1 MYKPNSTNNTTLS
14 LLLYNDIVQYWIWYF
29 LKDEKENKNHSI
41 HLTSQQSLDL
51 HNVKLYNNTF
61 CGLAKFDNYSCPYFC
76 PNIRIRNNNKKE
88 YSGIFTKR
96 ELTGYGQIQSKHFLY
111 KGYIYRGKKD
121 KVGKYIFRNKN
132 NSKLIYKGSWKNNKR
147 HGYGKIR
154 LYNNNKK
161 KKKKN
166 YLYKGYFKNNQR
178 YFYGIQ
184 YYKDASYYVGF
195 WKKNKKWGY
204 GKMTW
209 IKKKKKYQINNKI
222 NYNNFNDKKIKEN
235 QNIETSYMN
244 NKVYSIQNEDNNLY
258 NKKEYCFFVHS
269 IYVGQWK
276 NDKEE
281 GYGKFFWFKKRKK
294 KYINKNIVKSFE
306 ENINTYDYKDK
317 YRNNIIYHNGSYD
330 SYEGFWKKGKRFGYG
345 IFNYYN
351 GKKYIGMWK
360 NNKKDGYGYLIN
372 INNIIN
378 LCFYKQNKL
387 IYEFSINK
395 IYQINNLYTNT
406 LCNVINLSYFK
417 NYYNIKNKKLENLY
431 KIIYENF
438 SFLIDI
444 YNFYKINN
452 TMNINSTTYNQYI
465 KKKKKGHSTYNKVYH
480 NSFTLLNLW
489 NMFFK
494 SHIFDIDF
502 SRHSLN
508 NLVIDYLSYI
518 DEGGKNYF
526 FQQSEESTENF
537 FFLFNEKDF
546 IIKLFTRF
554 DYLQNISTN
563 KNEHGSEHESEHGSR
578 HESEHG
584 SRHESEHESEHGSR
598 HESKHESKHESEH
611 GSERLIHKDNITI
624 MNTPNNFTIHNNTS
638 KKSITYHTCKNK
650 THLCLCNNKIQ
661 SIYSRNYF
669 CSLYQYF
676 IFNMDLC
683 LLKDCTNF
691 YIYHWK
697 HSFYKQAN
705 YFLLKD
711 ILFFIIKYNNVQKEN
726 IYFLYYVLC
735 SMLITTIP
743 LFYPFMDIL
752 YKYEKDKKK
761 FKNNNIYKFLCFYM
775 NYKQGNHNNI
785 HFMSYMKK
793 ITDYLFLRKYSIH
806 DEKRIITFN
815 SFILTLVHIDIRIG
829 YHKMCEHKNL
839 HNLIQ
844 FLKEHSP
851 WGKYKESDK
860 QDIIQQIKTKKNFD
874 FYTYRYIKKKNKNNN
889 NNKNKKNYNNN
900 KNKNKNKK
908 NYNNNNNNKT
918 SYHYKEMEIDGIT
931 YIINVKKK
939 KNNKNERNIINKKNP
954 TNVMKNNKINNIH
967 IWNHFFPI
975 YYDNTILYKFC
986 PKKNKKNIKKTC
998 KFCLKRI
1005 KFYLKNENIYDI
1017 ELRNILENF
1026 VYYYILFFFIFK
1038 KKQKYISIFSMK
1050 LNVSIK
1056 LKNILKFL
1064 YDLNIMTKYNNN
1076 YNINCVNLCSL
1087 KKKYIY
1093 RKKIKYN
1100 DIYNNPAYN
1109 VIFQRDVHE
1118 NNKNGKILSA
1128 SLNIEDNNIIE
1139 IKKEQIILNHQGNK
1153 YHENIN
1159 ICHKNYE
1166 QHNKND
1172 FKCEEIN
1179 CFPIKPNE
1187 NFDHNIYTIKRKH
1200 YTNTNYF
1207 KHKVT
1212 EKIQKMSNQFCLSFF
1227 EVLSIFSKILIPQRI
1242 HLIQEP
1248 FLEIY
1253 LKKLKKKRKLR
1264 KIQKHVLKNNILHY
1278 YMILKKE
1285 KDKYTNL
1292 YYKCTKNNICHN
1304 NKLVGNKLIYNTN
1317 KTTYSFI
1324 HQKIFFQKLINIL
1337 NKKEKELFRHKTN
1350 EQHSTLQNKSQIVM
1364 KEIIPST
1371 HDDIS
1376 SIKKTKNKKKR
1387 EKENNPVTNINN
1399 SNINKQINPNDIHN
1413 KETYNKLKTNNNLYT
1428 TLLYLPKNQYI
1439 KSPIYCFRKYVFSHK
1454 NYINILDLYNTY
1466 ITPYEFITFFLKF
1479 VQKIKKKKKIQAPY
1493 NDVLFFFIFHVL
1505 IYKSFQ
1511 LVKKKGK
1518 KKKKICC

>member
-1 MYKPNSTNNTTLS
+1 MHKSNSTNNITLS
-14 LLLYNDIVQYWIWYF
+14 LLLYNDIIQYWIWFF
-29 LKDEKENKNHSI
+29 LKDEKENKNHSVR
-41 HLTSQQSLDL
+41 LTSQQSLDL

-61 CGLAKFDNYSCPYFC
+61 CGLAKFDNFACPYFC
-76 PNIRIRNNNKKE
+76 PPIRIRNNNKNE
-88 YSGIFTKR
+88 YSGTFTKR
-96 ELTGYGQIQSKHFLY
+96 ELTGYGQIHSKDFLY
-111 KGYIYRGKKD
+111 KGYIYRGKKN
-121 KVGKYIFRNKN
+121 KVGKNIFRIKN

-154 LYNNNKK
+154 LYNNKK
-161 KKKKN
+161 KKKKKKKKI

-195 WKKNKKWGY
+195 WKKNKKCGY

-209 IKKKKKYQINNKI
+209 IKKKKYQINNKI
-222 NYNNFNDKKIKEN
+222 NYSNFNDMNIRDN
-235 QNIETSYMN
+235 QNNELSYMN
-244 NKVYSIQNEDNNLY
+244 NKVCSIKNEDNTLL
-258 NKKEYCFFVHS
+258 NKKKCCFFVHS

-281 GYGKFFWFKKRKK
+281 GYGKFFWFKKTKK
-294 KYINKNIVKSFE
+294 DINKNTVKSFE
-306 ENINTYDYKDK
+306 ENINNYDYRDK
-317 YRNNIIYHNGSYD
+317 YRNNIIYHNGYYD
-330 SYEGFWKKGKRFGYG
+330 SYEGYWKKGKRFGYG

-417 NYYNIKNKKLENLY
+417 KYYNIKNKQLENLY

-444 YNFYKINN
+444 YNFYKIKN
-452 TMNINSTTYNQYI
+452 TRNINNTTYNQYI
-465 KKKKKGHSTYNKVYH
+465 KKKIHSISNKVYH

-494 SHIFDIDF
+494 SHIFDIHF

-508 NLVIDYLSYI
+508 NLVIDHLSYI
-518 DEGGKNYF
+518 DEGRKNYI
-526 FQQSEESTENF
+526 FQQNEEATDNI

-546 IIKLFTRF
+546 IKKFFTSF
-554 DYLQNISTN
+554 DYFTNISTN
-563 KNEHGSEHESEHGSR
+563 KIEHESEYD
-578 HESEHG
+578 
-584 SRHESEHESEHGSR
+584 
-598 HESKHESKHESEH
+598 
-611 GSERLIHKDNITI
+611 SERLIHKDNITI
-624 MNTPNNFTIHNNTS
+624 MNIPNNLSIHNNTS
-638 KKSITYHTCKNK
+638 KKSIITYHTYKDK
-650 THLCLCNNKIQ
+650 THLCSFNNKIQ
-661 SIYSRNYF
+661 NIKSTNYF
-669 CSLYQYF
+669 SSPYQYF

-705 YFLLKD
+705 YVLLKN
-711 ILFFIIKYNNVQKEN
+711 ILFFIVKNYNVQKEN
-726 IYFLYYVLC
+726 IDFLYYVLS

-743 LFYPFMDIL
+743 LLYPIMDIL
-752 YKYEKDKKK
+752 CKYDKDKKK
-761 FKNNNIYKFLCFYM
+761 FKNNNIYKFLYLHM
-775 NYKQGNHNNI
+775 NYNQNDHNNI

-793 ITDYLFLRKYSIH
+793 IIDYLFLRKYSIH

-815 SFILTLVHIDIRIG
+815 SFILTLVHIDIRFG

-839 HNLIQ
+839 YNVIQ
-844 FLKEHSP
+844 LLKEHVS
-851 WGKYKESDK
+851 WGNYKENDK
-860 QDIIQQIKTKKNFD
+860 QDIMQQIKIKRKFD
-874 FYTYRYIKKKNKNNN
+874 IYTYRYIKKKNKII
-889 NNKNKKNYNNN
+889 KKKKKKNNI
-900 KNKNKNKK
+900 
-908 NYNNNNNNKT
+908 KT
-918 SYHYKEMEIDGIT
+918 SYHYKEKEIDGIT

-939 KNNKNERNIINKKNP
+939 KNNKNEQNKIQNKNP
-954 TNVMKNNKINNIH
+954 TNIMKNKHLKNNKINNIH

-975 YYDNTILYKFC
+975 YYHNTILYKFC
-986 PKKNKKNIKKTC
+986 PKTKKKNIKKTC

-1005 KFYLKNENIYDI
+1005 KFYLKNENIYDQ

-1026 VYYYILFFFIFK
+1026 VYYYIFFFLIFK
-1038 KKQKYISIFSMK
+1038 KKEKNISIFSMK

-1056 LKNILKFL
+1056 LKNVLKFL

-1076 YNINCVNLCSL
+1076 YNMNCVNLSCL
-1087 KKKYIY
+1087 KKKKF

-1100 DIYNNPAYN
+1100 DIYNNKLSYDI
-1109 VIFQRDVHE
+1109 IFQRGAHE
-1118 NNKNGKILSA
+1118 NNKNGKKLSSLS
-1128 SLNIEDNNIIE
+1128 SLNIENNNVIE
-1139 IKKEQIILNHQGNK
+1139 IKKEQIILNDKVKK
-1153 YHENIN
+1153 YNENIN
-1159 ICHKNYE
+1159 TCHKNYE
-1166 QHNKND
+1166 QHNKNYCN
-1172 FKCEEIN
+1172 CEEIN
-1179 CFPIKPNE
+1179 CLPINPNE
-1187 NFDHNIYTIKRKH
+1187 KYDHHIYTIKRKH

-1207 KHKVT
+1207 NHKVA
-1212 EKIQKMSNQFCLSFF
+1212 KKMQKMSDQFCLSFF
-1227 EVLSIFSKILIPQRI
+1227 EVLSLFSKILIPQRI
-1242 HLIQEP
+1242 HLIKEP
-1248 FLEIY
+1248 LIEIY
-1253 LKKLKKKRKLR
+1253 LKRLKKKKKLR
-1264 KIQKHVLKNNILHY
+1264 KIQKHILKNNILHY

-1285 KDKYTNL
+1285 KKKYTNQ
-1292 YYKCTKNNICHN
+1292 YYNCTKNNICHN
-1304 NKLVGNKLIYNTN
+1304 NKLVVNKLINNTN
-1317 KTTYSFI
+1317 KTYSSI
-1324 HQKIFFQKLINIL
+1324 HQKVFFQRLINIL
-1337 NKKEKELFRHKTN
+1337 NKKEKELFSNQIN
-1350 EQHSTLQNKSQIVM
+1350 EQHSILQNDSQIVK

-1376 SIKKTKNKKKR
+1376 SIKKTKTKTKTKKKK
-1387 EKENNPVTNINN
+1387 EKENKPATNINN

-1454 NYINILDLYNTY
+1454 NYMNILDFYNTY

-1479 VQKIKKKKKIQAPY
+1479 VQKIKKKKKIHAPY

-1511 LVKKKGK
+1511 LVKKKK
-1518 KKKKICC
+1518 KKNGVND